1 MLGSG
6 LLMRKELWKFKRV
19 LHPDRYMCPNINLP
33 YFMPCSDLLNTHLRR
48 LWASVILSHR
58 LLWAIIERG
67 GNPLGLRIDLN
78 AGLGALA

>member
-48 LWASVILSHR
+48 LRASVILSHR
-58 LLWAIIERG
+58 VLPCSGQLLEEVEIRWVCEYA
-67 GNPLGLRIDLN
+67 LRWW
-78 AGLGALA
+78 